1 MCEDRHVSDFLQCL
15 QCWLWRSYGDSRVT
29 GRPWRLRRLDLA
41 QNSLSDESICA
52 VLGTMK
58 RLDVRVER
66 VFLSGNCMRAAGMA
80 AVTEYVWNCQEALM
94 ELDISDNEVA
104 ANASSSMSG
113 GDSVSALIRCLYNHP
128 SYPMMLDSGH
138 EGRKVIP
145 FLLRFGGNFIDQP
158 ERLLEDILSRASKG
172 GKTLIRI
179 CDSQE
184 SHLQGGDEFLSIYMP
199 DFPSQRAVTGSMP
212 TIEAT
217 VVEDPSGS
225 GRTLERSRS
234 RRVHSSKARRRR
246 HRRTATPAAAASEA
260 LLLVSSGHEGKPET
274 EVALPATGPAQTR
287 LVQEEG
293 SGVKEPAEDVPAGTE
308 RRRRKSKEAHV
319 KAELTDAAASLPQRN
334 ANGQKETSPPLLTE
348 EEQHKLQGEVEKKLA
363 KIEGLPSEQ
372 STREML
378 SEFTVCMLVARKG
391 PQEVEAE
398 LASFL
403 GQEHAVPVAAWFM
416 KHVRS
421 RYKNAA
427 RGAGW

>member
-1 MCEDRHVSDFLQCL
+1 
-15 QCWLWRSYGDSRVT
+15 
-29 GRPWRLRRLDLA
+29 
-41 QNSLSDESICA
+41 
-52 VLGTMK
+52 
-58 RLDVRVER
+58 
-66 VFLSGNCMRAAGMA
+66 
-80 AVTEYVWNCQEALM
+80 
-94 ELDISDNEVA
+94 
-104 ANASSSMSG
+104 
-113 GDSVSALIRCLYNHP
+113 
-128 SYPMMLDSGH
+128 
-138 EGRKVIP
+138 
-145 FLLRFGGNFIDQP
+145 
-158 ERLLEDILSRASKG
+158 
-172 GKTLIRI
+172 
-179 CDSQE
+179 
-184 SHLQGGDEFLSIYMP
+184 MP